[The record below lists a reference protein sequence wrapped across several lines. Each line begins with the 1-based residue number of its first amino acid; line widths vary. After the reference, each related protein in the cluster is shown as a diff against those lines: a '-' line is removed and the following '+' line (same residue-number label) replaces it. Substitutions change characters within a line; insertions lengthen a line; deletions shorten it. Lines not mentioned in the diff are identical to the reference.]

1 MSADDFSSAF
11 QKQLAVPPSKLPSA
25 HDIAGQVIAR
35 DQRRVIVLAVLSVV
49 FWLLG
54 AAGIMLLVIDLNEF
68 VMGVRLNHAAERM
81 DAQGERAAGK
91 GPWDVNLGTDPF
103 HHAFPLLIVGV
114 AALPL
119 AALAT
124 VLLIFT
130 SRRATMNRI
139 NMSLAQICEQLKIM
153 NRSPGGESKPPDS
166 E

>member
-1 MSADDFSSAF
+1 MSEENFNSAF
-11 QKQLAVPPSKLPSA
+11 QRHLASQPSKLPSA

-49 FWLLG
+49 LWLLG

-68 VMGVRLNHAAERM
+68 VMGVRLSHAAERRE
-81 DAQGERAAGK
+81 AQGEPVAGK
-91 GPWDVNLGTDPF
+91 GPWEVNLGTDPF

-114 AALPL
+114 GALPL
-119 AALAT
+119 AAVCT

-153 NRSPGGESKPPDS
+153 NRSPQGEGKPPDS
-166 E
+166 G

>member
-1 MSADDFSSAF
+1 MTADDFNSAF
-11 QKQLAVPPSKLPSA
+11 QKQLTGPPSKLPSA
-25 HDIAGQVIAR
+25 HNIAEQVIAR

-68 VMGVRLNHAAERM
+68 VMGVRLNHVAERP
-81 DAQGERAAGK
+81 DGQGEPATR
-91 GPWDVNLGTDPF
+91 PWNVNLGTDPF

-119 AALAT
+119 AALST

-153 NRSPGGESKPPDS
+153 NRLPGGEGKPPDS
-166 E
+166 G